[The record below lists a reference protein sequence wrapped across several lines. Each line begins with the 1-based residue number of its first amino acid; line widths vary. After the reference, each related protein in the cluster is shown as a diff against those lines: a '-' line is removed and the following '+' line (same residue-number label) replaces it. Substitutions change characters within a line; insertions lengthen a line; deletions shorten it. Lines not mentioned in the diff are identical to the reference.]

1 MNEKLLREWIYEA
14 LVEEVPLKNMADYIY
29 KQHTYMPR
37 NSEIQKI
44 VSELKADPERERELA
59 LEIFGKR
66 FDLAKLNQMIF
77 LCQKGMRFIEV
88 AANLRCTEAVVQQYI
103 YQLSL
108 KKSVVSNPLLYRKIM
123 NQEKALNQKP
133 ILEIFKDY
141 ARIEEEYACRVQD
154 LSNSFLIK
162 RYLDDKNYRELVSLY
177 IATDFSLSDQALA
190 QKFSMAVST
199 VQRLLNNE
207 EDLSKYTTKEQAQA
221 IHQYRIDRHKAI
233 RFEFSNRGKT
243 GSTEDK
249 KIQSVLRNIGF
260 WLQIILNFRLSL
272 EDFAKIIGYTDL
284 EKLRD
289 ALYVELEHRSP
300 IQKKAA
306 EYTFTMYPNEN
317 PLHYK
322 AATRF
327 LNMYY
332 LLKKQGHE
340 AEATA
345 QYKKLCQVDM
355 DFSALVKQGMRTP
368 MTDDERITILKYK
381 VKYAVIWLL
390 LPVRKKDVLD
400 FKEPMPKELAD
411 ELELNDHFHN
421 QKVTR
426 GS

>member
-1 MNEKLLREWIYEA
+1 M
-14 LVEEVPLKNMADYIY
+14 
-29 KQHTYMPR
+29 
-37 NSEIQKI
+37 
-44 VSELKADPERERELA
+44 
-59 LEIFGKR
+59 
-66 FDLAKLNQMIF
+66 
-77 LCQKGMRFIEV
+77 
-88 AANLRCTEAVVQQYI
+88 
-103 YQLSL
+103 
-108 KKSVVSNPLLYRKIM
+108 
-123 NQEKALNQKP
+123 
-133 ILEIFKDY
+133 
-141 ARIEEEYACRVQD
+141 
-154 LSNSFLIK
+154 
-162 RYLDDKNYRELVSLY
+162 
-177 IATDFSLSDQALA
+177 SDQALA
-190 QKFSMAVST
+190 QKFSIAVST

-207 EDLSKYTTKEQAQA
+207 EDLSKYTTKEQAHA

-243 GSTEDK
+243 VSTEDK

-306 EYTFTMYPNEN
+306 EYTFTMYPNED

-322 AATRF
+322 AATHF

-381 VKYAVIWLL
+381 VKYAVIWSL

-400 FKEPMPKELAD
+400 FKGPMPKELAD